1 MEEKEL
7 KTSLKQRIIISII
20 AILMLGST
28 IGVYALIVISG
39 SKSAETSAQ
48 NSEEIAELSK
58 KFEEKGEELSAEMNK
73 MSEKYYEEFKG
84 YRDRVRSYNAAA
96 VNEAKLKF
104 EDLKEGDGAEITTE
118 FNDYYAYYIGFCA
131 DEKVFDSSFS
141 PSYEN
146 PTSLGEPIS
155 GQMGL
160 IAGWTEGV
168 QGMKLGGVRELAISS
183 ELGYGETD
191 SADNACGKGQPMK
204 FIVMAVDPGEKYRKL
219 YEEYGVIYYQ
229 MMALQNASTGSSA
242 AN

>member
-7 KTSLKQRIIISII
+7 KTSPKQRIIIGII
-20 AILMLGST
+20 ALLMLGST
-28 IGVYALIVISG
+28 IAVYAMIVLSG
-39 SKSAETSAQ
+39 SKNSVVSAENAEEIAKLENSMNEKAEEI
-48 NSEEIAELSK
+48 SEEITALSD
-58 KFEEKGEELSAEMNK
+58 
-73 MSEKYYEEFKG
+73 KYFPEFKK
-84 YRDRVRSYNAAA
+84 YKDRVRSYNATA
-96 VNEAKLKF
+96 VNEGGLKS

-141 PSYEN
+141 PSFEDA
-146 PTSLGEPIS
+146 TALKEPLS

-168 QGMKLGGVRELAISS
+168 QGMKLGGVRELSIPS

-204 FIVMAVDPGEKYRKL
+204 FVVMAFDPGEKYRKL
-219 YEEYGVIYYQ
+219 YDEYGVIYYQ
-229 MMALQNASTGSSA
+229 LMAIQNT
-242 AN
+242 NN

>member
-28 IGVYALIVISG
+28 LAAYAIIVISG
-39 SKSAETSAQ
+39 SKNAETSAQ
-48 NSEEIAELSK
+48 NSEEVAKLQEEFDK
-58 KFEEKGEELSAEMNK
+58 KGKELSAEMDEISK
-73 MSEKYYEEFKG
+73 KYYEEFKG
-84 YRDRVRSYNAAA
+84 YKDRVRSYNAAA
-96 VNEAKLKF
+96 VNEARLKY
-104 EDLKEGDGAEITTE
+104 EDLKKGDGTEITTE
-118 FNDYYAYYIGFCA
+118 FNDYYAFYIGFCA

-141 PSYEN
+141 PNYDN
-146 PTSLGEPIS
+146 PTSLKEPLS

-168 QGMKLGGVRELAISS
+168 QGMKLGGVREIAISS

-204 FIVMAVDPGEKYRKL
+204 FVVMAIEPGEKYRKL

-229 MMALQNASTGSSA
+229 MMAAQNAK
-242 AN
+242 